1 MHLHNS
7 VVGMSNEGTSD
18 GLNRYVIVGGGIAG
32 VSCAEEVT
40 VQTIMLIS
48 YTYTLHC
55 TIQVVFI
62 TDLGVPDTRRLMKL
76 FFDTCSSRING
87 CWGNLTSFPF
97 PHPASHTCSKLGK
110 GVGRRLYL
118 ISYCYISSFL
128 VPQPW
133 QFPVTR
139 RNMGMKSYCLI

>member
-1 MHLHNS
+1 MCIYNS

-62 TDLGVPDTRRLMKL
+62 TVPDTRRLMKL
-76 FFDTCSSRING
+76 FF
-87 CWGNLTSFPF
+87 
-97 PHPASHTCSKLGK
+97 
-110 GVGRRLYL
+110 
-118 ISYCYISSFL
+118 
-128 VPQPW
+128 
-133 QFPVTR
+133 
-139 RNMGMKSYCLI
+139 